1 MSVVARHVANDSEA
15 ALVELDADGVSLAL
29 SIDNGLTWRDVDA
42 PAVGAPLEEWDQM
55 VKLNVQGVLYITHAA
70 LPHLIAA
77 AQDSARQVADL
88 SRNLGL
94 GTCCGKC
101 LPQARASLADSLRQH
116 EARASGC
123 FPGTITEFA
132 L

>member
-1 MSVVARHVANDSEA
+1 MIVCVCKAVSEKHIRA
-15 ALVELDADGVSLAL
+15 AVKDG
-29 SIDNGLTWRDVDA
+29 
-42 PAVGAPLEEWDQM
+42 
-55 VKLNVQGVLYITHAA
+55 
-70 LPHLIAA
+70 
-77 AQDSARQVADL
+77 ARQVADL
-88 SRNLGL
+88 SRDLGL

-116 EARASGC
+116 EARASDC

>member
-1 MSVVARHVANDSEA
+1 MIVCVCKAVSDRHIRA
-15 ALVELDADGVSLAL
+15 AVKDG
-29 SIDNGLTWRDVDA
+29 
-42 PAVGAPLEEWDQM
+42 
-55 VKLNVQGVLYITHAA
+55 
-70 LPHLIAA
+70 
-77 AQDSARQVADL
+77 ARQVADL

-116 EARASGC
+116 EPRASDC
-123 FPGTITEFA
+123 FPGTATEFA